1 MLIGT
6 ADQMAA
12 KTADVVFVE
21 DMKEEE
27 AAAVSLPAGF
37 ENLGNTC
44 YMNSTLQC
52 LRTVPELREGLRAA
66 GSSGGSGTAD
76 DMFAKALNDSL
87 VGIDS
92 TVKPFPPHRFWATL
106 KMRFQQFA
114 STSANGMPQQQVCEC
129 PFICSHLKLISLSL
143 SVFLSFFFFQDA
155 EELFSETM
163 LSLSNALKQ
172 ANSLPSLG
180 GASNLVDALFGLEME
195 TVDECKECP
204 DEPKITKKEVARKL
218 VVNISGGNATG
229 GAATVDHLH
238 EGTKQKS

>member
-66 GSSGGSGTAD
+66 GNSGGSGTAD

-92 TVKPFPPHRFWATL
+92 TVKPFAPHRFWATL

-114 STSANGMPQQQVCEC
+114 STSANGMPQQQVCGC
-129 PFICSHLKLISLSL
+129 AFIYTHFEAQTYFSLYLCLSL
-143 SVFLSFFFFQDA
+143 SVFL
-155 EELFSETM
+155 FSGCRGVVFRDHAFIE
-163 LSLSNALKQ
+163 Q
-172 ANSLPSLG
+172 CFE
-180 GASNLVDALFGLEME
+180 AS
-195 TVDECKECP
+195 
-204 DEPKITKKEVARKL
+204 
-218 VVNISGGNATG
+218 
-229 GAATVDHLH
+229 
-238 EGTKQKS
+238 